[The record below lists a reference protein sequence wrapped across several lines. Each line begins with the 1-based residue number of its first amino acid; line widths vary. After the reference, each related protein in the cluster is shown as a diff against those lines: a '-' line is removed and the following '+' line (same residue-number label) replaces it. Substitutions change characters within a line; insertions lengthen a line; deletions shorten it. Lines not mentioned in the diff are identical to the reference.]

1 MSPFEVYSNFL
12 AFKNHF
18 TKKNYDYFK
27 YCGKTRA
34 SLDSFH
40 KRKDRYFFEKI
51 SRQKNDEEIKSFF
64 VANFAECND
73 PERLWI
79 GDIIRNGEDTYSNW
93 LKKSQ
98 SLTYLFKTECE
109 VFISKENFEN
119 LFDCR
124 NGNHPELLKK
134 YLQKALTLETLVIL
148 NMILNYVKDFDKKMN
163 DPVWEMISLKIQ
175 KYQSFLNIDVA
186 GYKNILKEI
195 VYE

>member
-119 LFDCR
+119 LFDCK

-163 DPVWEMISLKIQ
+163 DPVWEMMSLKIQ
-175 KYQSFLNIDVA
+175 KYQSFINIDVA
-186 GYKNILKEI
+186 GYKKILKEI

>member
-40 KRKDRYFFEKI
+40 KRKDRYFFDKI

-109 VFISKENFEN
+109 VFVSKENFEN
-119 LFDCR
+119 LFDCK
-124 NGNHPELLKK
+124 NGNHPEILKK

-148 NMILNYVKDFDKKMN
+148 NMILNYVNDFDKKMN
-163 DPVWEMISLKIQ
+163 DPVWEMVSLKIQ
-175 KYQSFLNIDVA
+175 KYQSFIQIDISK
-186 GYKNILKEI
+186 YKKILKEI
-195 VYE
+195 IL

>member
-79 GDIIRNGEDTYSNW
+79 GDIIRNGIY
-93 LKKSQ
+93 KKH
-98 SLTYLFKTECE
+98 L
-109 VFISKENFEN
+109 
-119 LFDCR
+119 
-124 NGNHPELLKK
+124 H
-134 YLQKALTLETLVIL
+134 
-148 NMILNYVKDFDKKMN
+148 
-163 DPVWEMISLKIQ
+163 
-175 KYQSFLNIDVA
+175 
-186 GYKNILKEI
+186 
-195 VYE
+195 

>member
-1 MSPFEVYSNFL
+1 MTDFEVYKTYL
-12 AFKNHF
+12 AFKSHF
-18 TKKNYDYFK
+18 TKKTYDYHK
-27 YCGKTRA
+27 YCGRSRA
-34 SLDSFH
+34 SKESFY
-40 KRKDRYFFEKI
+40 KRKDRYFFERL

-79 GDIIRNGEDTYSNW
+79 GDIIRNGGDTYSNW

-109 VFISKENFEN
+109 VFVSKENFEN
-119 LFDCR
+119 LFDCK
-124 NGNHPELLKK
+124 NGNHPEILKK

-163 DPVWEMISLKIQ
+163 DPVWEMVSLKIQ
-175 KYQSFLNIDVA
+175 KYQSFLNINVA
-186 GYKNILKEI
+186 GYKKILKEI

>member
-109 VFISKENFEN
+109 VFVSKENFEN
-119 LFDCR
+119 LFDCK
-124 NGNHPELLKK
+124 NGNHPEILKK

-148 NMILNYVKDFDKKMN
+148 NMILDYVKDFE
-163 DPVWEMISLKIQ
+163 P
-175 KYQSFLNIDVA
+175 Y
-186 GYKNILKEI
+186 
-195 VYE
+195 

>member
-1 MSPFEVYSNFL
+1 MSPFEVYKTYL
-12 AFKNHF
+12 AFKSHF
-18 TKKNYDYFK
+18 IKKTYDYHK
-27 YCGKTRA
+27 YCGRSRA

-119 LFDCR
+119 LFDCK
-124 NGNHPELLKK
+124 NGNHPEILKK

-163 DPVWEMISLKIQ
+163 DPVWEMMSLKIQ
-175 KYQSFLNIDVA
+175 KYQSFINIDVA
-186 GYKNILKEI
+186 GYKKILKEI

>member
-119 LFDCR
+119 LFDCK
-124 NGNHPELLKK
+124 NGNHPEILKK

-163 DPVWEMISLKIQ
+163 DPVWEMMSLKIQ
-175 KYQSFLNIDVA
+175 KYQTFLNIDVV
-186 GYKNILKEI
+186 GYKKILKEI
-195 VYE
+195 IL

>member
-119 LFDCR
+119 LFDCK
-124 NGNHPELLKK
+124 NGNHPEILKK
-134 YLQKALTLETLVIL
+134 YLQKALTLETVVIL
-148 NMILNYVKDFDKKMN
+148 NMILDYVKDFDKKMN
-163 DPVWEMISLKIQ
+163 DPVWEMMSLKIQ

>member
-40 KRKDRYFFEKI
+40 KRKDRFFFEKI
-51 SRQKNDEEIKSFF
+51 SRQKNDEQIKSFF

-79 GDIIRNGEDTYSNW
+79 GDIILNGEDTYSNW

-119 LFDCR
+119 LFDCK

-148 NMILNYVKDFDKKMN
+148 NMILNYVNDFDKKMN
-163 DPVWEMISLKIQ
+163 DPVWEMMSLKIQ

>member
-109 VFISKENFEN
+109 VFVSKENFEN
-119 LFDCR
+119 LFDCK
-124 NGNHPELLKK
+124 NGNHPEILKK

-163 DPVWEMISLKIQ
+163 DPVWEMVSLKIQ
-175 KYQSFLNIDVA
+175 KYQSFLNINVA
-186 GYKNILKEI
+186 GYKKILKEI

>member
-79 GDIIRNGEDTYSNW
+79 GDIIRNGEDTYLNW

-119 LFDCR
+119 LFDCK

-163 DPVWEMISLKIQ
+163 DPVWEMMSLKIQ
-175 KYQSFLNIDVA
+175 KYQTFLNIDVV
-186 GYKNILKEI
+186 GYKKILKEI
-195 VYE
+195 IL

>member
-109 VFISKENFEN
+109 VFVSKENFEN
-119 LFDCR
+119 LFDCK
-124 NGNHPELLKK
+124 NGNHPEILKK

-163 DPVWEMISLKIQ
+163 DPVWEMMSLKIQ
-175 KYQSFLNIDVA
+175 KYQSFINIDVA
-186 GYKNILKEI
+186 GYKIILKEI

>member
-119 LFDCR
+119 LFDCK

-148 NMILNYVKDFDKKMN
+148 NMILDYVKDFDKKMN
-163 DPVWEMISLKIQ
+163 DPVWEMMSLKIQ

>member
-1 MSPFEVYSNFL
+1 MSPFEVYKSYISIKSHFSNP
-12 AFKNHF
+12 K
-18 TKKNYDYFK
+18 YDYFK
-27 YCGKTRA
+27 YGGKSRVTET
-34 SLDSFH
+34 SFK
-40 KRKDRYFFEKI
+40 KRKDIYWFQKI

-119 LFDCR
+119 LFDCK

-163 DPVWEMISLKIQ
+163 DPVWEMMSLKIQ
-175 KYQSFLNIDVA
+175 KYQCFLNIDVA

>member
-119 LFDCR
+119 LFDCK

-163 DPVWEMISLKIQ
+163 DPVWEMMSLKIQ
-175 KYQSFLNIDVA
+175 KYQTFLNIDVV
-186 GYKNILKEI
+186 GYKKILKEI
-195 VYE
+195 IL

>member
-109 VFISKENFEN
+109 VFVSKENFEN
-119 LFDCR
+119 LFDCK
-124 NGNHPELLKK
+124 NGNHPEILKK

-148 NMILNYVKDFDKKMN
+148 NMILDYVKDFDKKMN
-163 DPVWEMISLKIQ
+163 DPVWEMVSLKIQ
-175 KYQSFLNIDVA
+175 KYQSFLNINVA
-186 GYKNILKEI
+186 GYKKILKEI

>member
-109 VFISKENFEN
+109 VFVSKENFEN
-119 LFDCR
+119 LFDCK
-124 NGNHPELLKK
+124 NGNHPEILKK

-148 NMILNYVKDFDKKMN
+148 NMILNYVNDFDKKMN
-163 DPVWEMISLKIQ
+163 DPVWEMVSLKIQ
-175 KYQSFLNIDVA
+175 KYQSFLNINVA
-186 GYKNILKEI
+186 GYKKILKEI

>member
-40 KRKDRYFFEKI
+40 KRKDRFFFEKI

-119 LFDCR
+119 LFDCK

-148 NMILNYVKDFDKKMN
+148 NMILNYVNDFDKKMN
-163 DPVWEMISLKIQ
+163 DPVWEMMSLKIQ

>member
-119 LFDCR
+119 LFDCK

-163 DPVWEMISLKIQ
+163 DPVWEMMSLKIQ
-175 KYQSFLNIDVA
+175 KYQSFIQIDISK
-186 GYKNILKEI
+186 YKKILKEI
-195 VYE
+195 IL

>member
-18 TKKNYDYFK
+18 TKRNYDYFK

-40 KRKDRYFFEKI
+40 NRKDRYFFEKI

-119 LFDCR
+119 LFDCK

-163 DPVWEMISLKIQ
+163 DPVWEMMSLKIQ

>member
-1 MSPFEVYSNFL
+1 MSSFEVYSNFL

-119 LFDCR
+119 LFDCK
-124 NGNHPELLKK
+124 NGNHPEILKK

-163 DPVWEMISLKIQ
+163 DPVWEMMSLKIQ

>member
-40 KRKDRYFFEKI
+40 KRKDRYFFEKM
-51 SRQKNDEEIKSFF
+51 SRQKNDEQIKSFF

-119 LFDCR
+119 LFDCK

-148 NMILNYVKDFDKKMN
+148 NMILDYAKDFDKKMN
-163 DPVWEMISLKIQ
+163 DPVWEMMSLKIQ
-175 KYQSFLNIDVA
+175 KYQCFINIDVA
-186 GYKNILKEI
+186 GYKKILKEI